1 MNIQVRKI
9 ANGYVISYPKIKVP
23 TKRDKQ
29 SKDAAG
35 YVDEQ
40 EKRMYGTSMFY
51 ITLDSGATQE
61 ERLEWYCA
69 TKTQVEEAIPRI
81 ALECYHAQQLKDEA

>member
-23 TKRDKQ
+23 TKKDKA
-29 SKDAAG
+29 KEPAP
-35 YVDEQ
+35 YVEQ
-40 EKRMYGTSMFY
+40 EDR
-51 ITLDSGATQE
+51 SGRWGYFVIGVDTASTQE

-69 TKTQVEEAIPRI
+69 TKAQVEEAIPRI
-81 ALECYHAQQLKDEA
+81 ALEVYHAQQLRDAEA